1 LDLIG
6 NFRNQK
12 TNCMKTNLYFSVM
25 IFIFLGT
32 LINGCKKLGIEE
44 ELRID
49 IGTYFQD
56 DFVTIKMDDNVIF
69 SDSISTN
76 SVLGV
81 SKILVFDYPIGKY
94 EITVD
99 VNGISKK
106 EFFRHKKNR
115 FIYISFKKEN
125 SDVSIIYP
133 EEKYVYE

>member
-1 LDLIG
+1 
-6 NFRNQK
+6 
-12 TNCMKTNLYFSVM
+12 M

-81 SKILVFDYPIGKY
+81 SKILVFDYPIGKC

-106 EFFRHKKNR
+106 EFFRHKKDR
-115 FIYISFKKEN
+115 FIYISFTKEN

-133 EEKYVYE
+133 GEKYVYE

>member
-1 LDLIG
+1 
-6 NFRNQK
+6 
-12 TNCMKTNLYFSVM
+12 M